1 MAACRR
7 SCSLEVDSFALT
19 FKFSEAPQALRA
31 NFFARTGRFCARLAR
46 SKGPRTRFW
55 KPKRLDFRSFS
66 RYTAARCKIA
76 LTGGRHAKTVVFAAP
91 DACEFAANAFLP
103 RCGDKVVL
111 RVRFGASW
119 ERPGPSTWRPTRPT
133 WRPRRPTWRPR
144 QPNLASSGRSER
156 VPARS
161 RRNPERPKAARSAP
175 EQHLVEF
182 SSILGSLGPPG
193 TSIFGFSGALFERCC
208 DQWCF
213 AFGISK
219 KSCATQ
225 PGILACALCG
235 RFVLRARLSKS
246 PCSIFFRCEHASPPS
261 F

>member
-1 MAACRR
+1 M
-7 SCSLEVDSFALT
+7 
-19 FKFSEAPQALRA
+19 
-31 NFFARTGRFCARLAR
+31 
-46 SKGPRTRFW
+46 
-55 KPKRLDFRSFS
+55 
-66 RYTAARCKIA
+66 
-76 LTGGRHAKTVVFAAP
+76 AKTVVFAAP
-91 DACEFAANAFLP
+91 DACEFAANAFLT

-119 ERPGPSTWRPTRPT
+119 ERPGPSTWHPT
-133 WRPRRPTWRPR
+133 RPTWRPR

-161 RRNPERPKAARSAP
+161 RRNPERPKPAWSAP

-193 TSIFGFSGALFERCC
+193 TSIFAFSGALFERCC
-208 DQWCF
+208 DRWCF

-261 F
+261 KLKRRKRAVNEFRKCQKLRASD